1 MGVLVVSRT
10 LWRPSRNLQ
19 KTIEIAIWPATT
31 LVAAGTL
38 HGNVAVSAL
47 NRTERPEDVS
57 FDEGDRADARRE
69 VEAAEQAQSQ
79 TRERTSDDSP
89 PSAQV
94 RKAAREL
101 PAQMVRENVEAIVS
115 LETLA
120 ESSLNRH
127 QRTIE
132 RITAVAGRPGAL
144 YATLLLVVGWIV
156 LNVVLEKGAL
166 DPPPFEYL
174 QMVVGCT
181 ALFTTLM
188 VLITQNRQAK
198 IADQRAHLDL
208 QVNLSTEQKVT
219 KLVEM
224 LDRVQRATTDRSSKL
239 DLNVEALKVS
249 VDPHAVVEALGGI
262 VEEPHE

>member
-1 MGVLVVSRT
+1 ML
-10 LWRPSRNLQ
+10 
-19 KTIEIAIWPATT
+19 
-31 LVAAGTL
+31 AAGTL
-38 HGNVAVSAL
+38 HGKVAVSAL
-47 NRTERPEDVS
+47 NRTEAPADAS
-57 FDEGDRADARRE
+57 FDEADRADARRE
-69 VEAAEQAQSQ
+69 VEAAEQAQSHA
-79 TRERTSDDSP
+79 RERTSDRSP
-89 PSAQV
+89 PSGEV
-94 RKAAREL
+94 RKAVAAL
-101 PAQMVRENVEAIVS
+101 PSQKVRENVEAIVS

-120 ESSLNRH
+120 ESALNRH

-144 YATLLLVVGWIV
+144 YATLLLVCGWIV
-156 LNVVLEKGAL
+156 LNVVLEKAAP
-166 DPPPFEYL
+166 DAPPFEYL
-174 QMVVGCT
+174 QLAVGCT

-188 VLITQNRQAK
+188 ILITQNRQAK

-239 DLNVEALKVS
+239 DPNVEALKVS